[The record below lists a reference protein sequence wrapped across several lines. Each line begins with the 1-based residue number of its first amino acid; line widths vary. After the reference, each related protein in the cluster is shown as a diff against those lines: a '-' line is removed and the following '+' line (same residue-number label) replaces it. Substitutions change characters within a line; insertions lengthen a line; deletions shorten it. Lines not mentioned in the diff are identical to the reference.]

1 MITKGKNMKFLID
14 IEMGNAAMTSNDDVA
29 DVLEILVDRLRFSSE
44 SSGVVRD
51 YNCNRVG
58 TWEVV

>member
-14 IEMGNAAMTSNDDVA
+14 IEMGSAAMTSNDDVA
-29 DVLEILVDRLRFSSE
+29 DVLQILVDRLRFSSV

-51 YNCNRVG
+51 YNFNRVG